1 MDLFNHSMYGNLET
15 KAGHLEII
23 LGYNDLR
30 DQLGHPSLIL
40 CTSVLS

>member
-1 MDLFNHSMYGNLET
+1 MEILKQNAPEA
-15 KAGHLEII
+15 AGHLEII

>member
-1 MDLFNHSMYGNLET
+1 MVIL
-15 KAGHLEII
+15 KANAPEAASHLEII

-30 DQLGHPSLIL
+30 DQLGRPGLIL